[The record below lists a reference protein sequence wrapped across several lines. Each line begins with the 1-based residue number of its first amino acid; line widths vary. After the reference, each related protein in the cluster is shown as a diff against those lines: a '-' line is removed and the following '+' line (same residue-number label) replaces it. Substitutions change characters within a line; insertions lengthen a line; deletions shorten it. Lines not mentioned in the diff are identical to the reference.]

1 MEALLLILVLFN
13 FIAIMTV
20 AVFLYLNNTDI
31 IELQENVKTIENTTI
46 PAVTTRVTAVEK
58 VENNSKEHIKAKM
71 AQINTEV
78 SDLKASL
85 MVSLDAITATSINND
100 ITKKTNVS
108 HITSALTSA
117 NLETGTYYGVNKYE
131 HPASATG
138 SSPID
143 AAAITATASAPDA
156 VLSINNNITL
166 PNKDYIKTLSKINNM
181 YIRFLSLVDEAKVL
195 YKVAQTN
202 SFAADVQVSYDAIIA
217 AENVVSAK
225 YNTKITGE

>member
-46 PAVTTRVTAVEK
+46 PAVTTRVTAVEE

-85 MVSLDAITATSINND
+85 IVSLDAITATSINND
-100 ITKKTNVS
+100 TTKKTNVS

-117 NLETGTYYGVNKYE
+117 NLETGTYYGVNQYD
-131 HPASATG
+131 HTANPATG
-138 SSPID
+138 S
-143 AAAITATASAPDA
+143 AITTDNSQPNA
-156 VLSINNNITL
+156 VLSINDITL